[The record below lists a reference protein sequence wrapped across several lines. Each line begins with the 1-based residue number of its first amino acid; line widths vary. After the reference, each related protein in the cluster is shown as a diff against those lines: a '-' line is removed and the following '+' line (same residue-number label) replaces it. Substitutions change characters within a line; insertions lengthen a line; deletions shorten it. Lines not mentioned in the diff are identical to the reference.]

1 MVILQ
6 HPQISFCPC
15 KFLSSTLLLAI
26 SVAKFLVVLRS
37 KCFPKPPDG
46 FQNENQSHEKEN
58 PRIQNFS
65 IFAICILSQAV
76 LATIGIAITPSVF
89 F

>member
-1 MVILQ
+1 M
-6 HPQISFCPC
+6 
-15 KFLSSTLLLAI
+15 I
-26 SVAKFLVVLRS
+26 SVEFQPAIGLISRG
-37 KCFPKPPDG
+37 CFPEPPDG